1 MSILTLA
8 EARRIINGGPGSVPV
23 DDLDIQLDIDTAEG
37 QIADVVGTPLEPTP
51 VTVTVSVRA
60 GTAVLP
66 VGPYVGPITALSVD
80 GVALSV
86 DGVRVDGWAIASGIP
101 RDGVATVTYVAGW
114 MSLPTPVA
122 KAIRDQFRHVW
133 SRRRGN
139 TRGQDAERG
148 AAHAMPHIVSEA
160 IEPHRWGGGFA

>member
-1 MSILTLA
+1 MSILTLD
-8 EARRIINGGPGSVPV
+8 EAQRIITAGPGSVTV

-37 QIADVVGTPLEPTP
+37 QIADVVGPLEPTP

-80 GVALSV
+80 GVELPV
-86 DGVRVDGWAIASGIP
+86 DGVRVDGWAIARGIP

-148 AAHAMPHIVSEA
+148 AARAMPYIVSEA